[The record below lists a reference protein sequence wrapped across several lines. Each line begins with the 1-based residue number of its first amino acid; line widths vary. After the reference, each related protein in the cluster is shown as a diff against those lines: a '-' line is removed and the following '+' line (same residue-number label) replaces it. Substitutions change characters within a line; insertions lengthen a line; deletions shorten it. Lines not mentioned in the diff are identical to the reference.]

1 MKRSIR
7 LSALVTAALVFSL
20 SVSAN
25 WLWSAENAAH
35 QPADATAA
43 PSTMA
48 DETLKKLMDGNQH
61 FVLGQPLQKDIGT
74 LRRTELVKGQSPS
87 AVVISCS
94 DSRVPPELIFD
105 QGLGDIFVIRVAGNV
120 ADPVALGSVEYAV
133 EHLHVPL
140 IIVMGHDKCGAVTA
154 ALNGGKPEG
163 NIRAIVRKI
172 APAVRRAKTTG
183 KKGDELLEAAVI
195 ENVWNVTTGLTRES
209 KIIQKLVAE
218 KKLKILAAKYS
229 LETGKVEILN
239 PVKTH

>member
-1 MKRSIR
+1 MKNHIR
-7 LSALVTAALVFSL
+7 VSALVAAVFLMSL
-20 SVSAN
+20 AVSAN
-25 WLWSAENAAH
+25 WLWSAEKAH
-35 QPADATAA
+35 PPAPGSVAS
-43 PSTMA
+43 PSTKA

-61 FVLGQPLQKDIGT
+61 FVSGQPAQKDMGSV
-74 LRRTELVKGQSPS
+74 RRMELVKGQSPA
-87 AVVISCS
+87 AVVLSCS

-195 ENVWNVTTGLTRES
+195 ENVWNVTAGLTRES
-209 KIIQKLVAE
+209 KIIQKLVDE

-229 LETGKVEILN
+229 LETGKVELLE
-239 PVKTH
+239 PVKAY

>member
-1 MKRSIR
+1 
-7 LSALVTAALVFSL
+7 
-20 SVSAN
+20 
-25 WLWSAENAAH
+25 
-35 QPADATAA
+35 
-43 PSTMA
+43 
-48 DETLKKLMDGNQH
+48 MDGNQH
-61 FVLGQPLQKDIGT
+61 FVLGQPAQKDTGAV
-74 LRRTELVKGQSPS
+74 RRTELVNGQSPA
-87 AVVISCS
+87 AVVLSCS

-140 IIVMGHDKCGAVTA
+140 IIVMGHDNCGAVTA

-163 NIRAIVRKI
+163 SIRAIVRKI

-183 KKGDELLEAAVI
+183 KKGDELLEAAVV

-209 KIIQKLVAE
+209 KIIQKLVDE

-229 LETGKVEILN
+229 LETGKVEILE
-239 PVKTH
+239 PPKAR